1 MKIFQTENQLKNY
14 TNELLESLIKEYVF
28 SSFIS
33 DTWDTDLANMQLK
46 QIYSDSEIYKKLMKS
61 WLQDNNT
68 EMYSVHN

>member
-14 TNELLESLIKEYVF
+14 TNELLENLIKEYVF

-33 DTWDTDLANMQLK
+33 DTWDDDLANMQLK